1 MTGAAE
7 IRPKS
12 GDLIAGRYRLHEQI
26 GEGAAAFVFRAV
38 DEALGRDVA
47 VKILRGALA
56 ASPAAAARFRAEGRA
71 AAIIAHPNVAAVFDV
86 APEREAPAII
96 MEFVDGED
104 LASMLRRVGPLVPRR
119 AAAIAAQVARGLA
132 AAHQRGIIHRDVSS
146 RNILI
151 GREGRAQITDFGIA
165 HATLEEGAPSAP
177 AAGSAPIGTVHYVAP
192 EVAAGS
198 AATTNS
204 DLYGLGV
211 VLFELLTGRR
221 PADSGATETA
231 PSPRTLR
238 PDIPVELDAIT
249 TQLLAANPKQ
259 RTANATAAADALES
273 YVVKAGR
280 TSIQPRAVG
289 PAAGA
294 PRALAGTRVS
304 RVAGE
309 AGPGEPS
316 APVDP
321 NDEWAGESEP
331 EAMSLR
337 STLLTIGG
345 VSLAVIVL
353 LASVIFGLRIISAG
367 GGPDANVKVPPIASL
382 TLAEAIPI
390 VEQLGLRIKVVERVS
405 SESLPVDTILSQSPE
420 ATTLVPTDSVIE
432 VRVVAGS
439 GLAVAPDL
447 LGATEEEAAK
457 RLKSANLRLGQVIS
471 AWSAEVPSGSIVQ
484 QNPRAGLQ
492 IANGSSVDLVIS
504 LGPEPSPS
512 ASTPPSGAAD
522 TAVPIL
528 RCMPVGEAALA
539 LEAAGLSLD
548 PASASLDPTEIVDL
562 IAPAAGVL
570 VPSGSSVEIVTTS
583 PFGTPLAGCP

>member
-7 IRPKS
+7 VRPKS
-12 GDLIAGRYRLHEQI
+12 GDLIAGRYRLHEQV

-165 HATLEEGAPSAP
+165 HATLEEGVPTAP
-177 AAGSAPIGTVHYVAP
+177 AIGSAPIGTVHYVAP
-192 EVAAGS
+192 EVAAGG
-198 AATTNS
+198 AATTSS

-221 PADSGATETA
+221 PADSGTTETA

-238 PDIPVELDAIT
+238 PDVPVELETIT
-249 TQLLAANPKQ
+249 MQLLAANPKQ
-259 RTANATAAADALES
+259 RIANATAAADALES
-273 YVVKAGR
+273 YVVRAGR

-321 NDEWAGESEP
+321 NDEWVGEGEP

-345 VSLAVIVL
+345 VSLAVVVL
-353 LASVIFGLRIISAG
+353 LASVIFGLRLINAG

-382 TLAEAIPI
+382 TLSEAIPI
-390 VEQLGLRIKVVERVS
+390 VEQLGLRIKVVERVR
-405 SESLPVDTILSQSPE
+405 SESLPVDTILSPSPE
-420 ATTLVPTDSVIE
+420 ATTLVPTGSVIE
-432 VRVVAGS
+432 VRVVVGS
-439 GLAVAPDL
+439 GLAVVPDL
-447 LGATEEEAAK
+447 IGATEEEAAK

-471 AWSAEVPSGSIVQ
+471 AWSTDAPSGSIVQ

-504 LGPEPSPS
+504 LGPEPSPTAS
-512 ASTPPSGAAD
+512 ASPSGAAD

-539 LEAAGLSLD
+539 LEAVGLALD
-548 PASASLDPTEIVDL
+548 PGSAGIDPTEIVDL

-570 VPSGSSVEIVTTS
+570 VPSGSSVQIVATS

>member
-1 MTGAAE
+1 MTGATE
-7 IRPKS
+7 PRPKS
-12 GDLIAGRYRLHEQI
+12 GDLVAGRYRLHEQI

-71 AAIIAHPNVAAVFDV
+71 AAIISHPNVAAVFDV

-165 HATLEEGAPSAP
+165 HATLEEGEPRPPSS
-177 AAGSAPIGTVHYVAP
+177 GSVPMGTAHYVAP
-192 EVAAGS
+192 EVAAGG
-198 AATTNS
+198 AATSSS

-221 PADSGATETA
+221 PAEPADGAVVS
-231 PSPRTLR
+231 SPRTLR
-238 PDIPVELDAIT
+238 PDIPDELDAIARS
-249 TQLLAANPKQ
+249 LLAANPKA
-259 RTANATAAADALES
+259 RPTNATAAADALES
-273 YVVKAGR
+273 FVIKAGR

-321 NDEWAGESEP
+321 HDEWVDESDS
-331 EAMSLR
+331 EALSLR
-337 STLLTIGG
+337 STLFTIGG
-345 VSLAVIVL
+345 VSLAVILL
-353 LASVIFGLRIISAG
+353 LAGVIFGLRLVDAG

-390 VEQLGLRIKVVERVS
+390 VEQLGLRIKVVERVN

-432 VRVVAGS
+432 VRVVAGT
-439 GLAVAPDL
+439 GLAVVPDL
-447 LGATEEEAAK
+447 FEATEAEATK

-471 AWSAEVPSGSIVQ
+471 AWSQTAPSGSIIQ

-492 IANGSSVDLVIS
+492 VANGSSVDIVVS

-512 ASTPPSGAAD
+512 GSSQPSGAAD

-528 RCMPVGEAALA
+528 RCMPVAEAALA
-539 LEAAGLSLD
+539 LEAVGLTLD
-548 PASASLDPTEIVDL
+548 PSSASIDPTEIVDL

-570 VPSGSSVEIVTTS
+570 VPSGSSVQIVATS

>member
-7 IRPKS
+7 VRPKS

-165 HATLEEGAPSAP
+165 HATLEEGVPTAP
-177 AAGSAPIGTVHYVAP
+177 AIGSAPIGTVHYVAP
-192 EVAAGS
+192 EVAAGG
-198 AATTNS
+198 AATTSS

-221 PADSGATETA
+221 PADSGTTETA

-238 PDIPVELDAIT
+238 PDVPVELETIT
-249 TQLLAANPKQ
+249 MQLLAANPKQ
-259 RTANATAAADALES
+259 RIANATAAADALES
-273 YVVKAGR
+273 YVVRAGR

-321 NDEWAGESEP
+321 NDEWVGEGEP

-345 VSLAVIVL
+345 VSLAVVVL
-353 LASVIFGLRIISAG
+353 LASVIFGLRLINAG

-382 TLAEAIPI
+382 TLSEAIPI
-390 VEQLGLRIKVVERVS
+390 VEQLGLRIKVVERVR

-420 ATTLVPTDSVIE
+420 ATTLVPTGSVIE
-432 VRVVAGS
+432 VRVVVGS
-439 GLAVAPDL
+439 GLAVVPDL
-447 LGATEEEAAK
+447 IGATEEEAAK

-471 AWSAEVPSGSIVQ
+471 AWSTDAPSGSIVQ

-504 LGPEPSPS
+504 LGPEPSPTAS
-512 ASTPPSGAAD
+512 ASPSGAAD

-539 LEAAGLSLD
+539 LEAVGLALD
-548 PASASLDPTEIVDL
+548 PGSAGIDPTEIVDL

-570 VPSGSSVEIVTTS
+570 VPSGSSVQIVATS

>member
-7 IRPKS
+7 VRPKS

-26 GEGAAAFVFRAV
+26 GEGAAAFVFRAI

-165 HATLEEGAPSAP
+165 HATLEEGVPSAP
-177 AAGSAPIGTVHYVAP
+177 ATGSAPIGTVHYVAP
-192 EVAAGS
+192 EVASGG
-198 AATTNS
+198 AATTSS

-221 PADSGATETA
+221 PADSGVTGTT

-238 PDIPVELDAIT
+238 PDIPVELEAIT
-249 TQLLAANPKQ
+249 VQLLASNPRQ

-273 YVVKAGR
+273 FVVKAGR

-321 NDEWAGESEP
+321 NDEWVDDGEP

-345 VSLAVIVL
+345 VSLAVVVL
-353 LASVIFGLRIISAG
+353 LASVIFGLRLISAG

-390 VEQLGLRIKVVERVS
+390 VEQLGLRIKVVERVR

-439 GLAVAPDL
+439 GLAVVPDL

-471 AWSAEVPSGSIVQ
+471 SWSAEAPSGSIVQ

-492 IANGSSVDLVIS
+492 VANGSSVDLVIS

-528 RCMPVGEAALA
+528 RCMPVGEAVLA
-539 LEAAGLSLD
+539 LEAAGLTLD
-548 PASASLDPTEIVDL
+548 PSSASLNPTEIVDL

-570 VPSGSSVEIVTTS
+570 VPFGSSVQIIATS
-583 PFGTPLAGCP
+583 PLGTPLAGCP

>member
-1 MTGAAE
+1 
-7 IRPKS
+7 
-12 GDLIAGRYRLHEQI
+12 
-26 GEGAAAFVFRAV
+26 
-38 DEALGRDVA
+38 
-47 VKILRGALA
+47 
-56 ASPAAAARFRAEGRA
+56 
-71 AAIIAHPNVAAVFDV
+71 VAAVFDV
-86 APEREAPAII
+86 APELEAPAII

-177 AAGSAPIGTVHYVAP
+177 ASGSAPIGTVHYVAP
-192 EVAAGS
+192 EVAAGG
-198 AATTNS
+198 AATTSS

-221 PADSGATETA
+221 PADSGATGA
-231 PSPRTLR
+231 AASPRMLR
-238 PDIPVELDAIT
+238 PDIPEELETIT
-249 TQLLAANPKQ
+249 LQLLAANPKL
-259 RTANATAAADALES
+259 RTANATTAADALES
-273 YVVKAGR
+273 YVVRAGR

-321 NDEWAGESEP
+321 NDEWTDEGES

-345 VSLAVIVL
+345 VSLAVVVL
-353 LASVIFGLRIISAG
+353 LASVIFGLRLISAG
-367 GGPDANVKVPPIASL
+367 GGPDANVKVPPITSL

-390 VEQLGLRIKVVERVS
+390 VEQLGLRIKVVERVR

-420 ATTLVPTDSVIE
+420 ATTLVPTDNVIE

-447 LGATEEEAAK
+447 IGATEEEAAK

-471 AWSAEVPSGSIVQ
+471 AWSAEAPSGSIIQ

-492 IANGSSVDLVIS
+492 VANGSSVDLVIS
-504 LGPEPSPS
+504 LGPEPAPS
-512 ASTPPSGAAD
+512 GSTTPSGAAD

-528 RCMPVGEAALA
+528 RCMPVGEAIAA
-539 LEAAGLSLD
+539 LEAAGLTLD

-570 VPSGSSVEIVTTS
+570 VPSGSSVQFVTTS

>member
-1 MTGAAE
+1 
-7 IRPKS
+7 
-12 GDLIAGRYRLHEQI
+12 
-26 GEGAAAFVFRAV
+26 
-38 DEALGRDVA
+38 
-47 VKILRGALA
+47 
-56 ASPAAAARFRAEGRA
+56 
-71 AAIIAHPNVAAVFDV
+71 
-86 APEREAPAII
+86 
-96 MEFVDGED
+96 
-104 LASMLRRVGPLVPRR
+104 
-119 AAAIAAQVARGLA
+119 
-132 AAHQRGIIHRDVSS
+132 
-146 RNILI
+146 
-151 GREGRAQITDFGIA
+151 
-165 HATLEEGAPSAP
+165 
-177 AAGSAPIGTVHYVAP
+177 
-192 EVAAGS
+192 
-198 AATTNS
+198 
-204 DLYGLGV
+204 
-211 VLFELLTGRR
+211 
-221 PADSGATETA
+221 
-231 PSPRTLR
+231 
-238 PDIPVELDAIT
+238 
-249 TQLLAANPKQ
+249 
-259 RTANATAAADALES
+259 
-273 YVVKAGR
+273 KAGR

-321 NDEWAGESEP
+321 NDEWADEGEP

-345 VSLAVIVL
+345 VSLAVVVL
-353 LASVIFGLRIISAG
+353 LASVIFGLRLISAG

-390 VEQLGLRIKVVERVS
+390 VEQLGLRIKVVERVR

-439 GLAVAPDL
+439 GLAVVPDL
-447 LGATEEEAAK
+447 LGTTEEEATK
-457 RLKSANLRLGQVIS
+457 RLRSANLRLGQVIS
-471 AWSAEVPSGSIVQ
+471 AWSAEAPSGSIIQ

-492 IANGSSVDLVIS
+492 VANGSSVDLVIS

-512 ASTPPSGAAD
+512 ASSSSPGAAD

-528 RCMPVGEAALA
+528 RCLPVSEATQVLA
-539 LEAAGLSLD
+539 AVGLILD
-548 PASASLDPTEIVDL
+548 PTSSSLNPTEIVDL

-570 VPSGSSVEIVTTS
+570 VPSGSSVQIVSTS

>member
-1 MTGAAE
+1 
-7 IRPKS
+7 
-12 GDLIAGRYRLHEQI
+12 
-26 GEGAAAFVFRAV
+26 
-38 DEALGRDVA
+38 
-47 VKILRGALA
+47 
-56 ASPAAAARFRAEGRA
+56 
-71 AAIIAHPNVAAVFDV
+71 
-86 APEREAPAII
+86 
-96 MEFVDGED
+96 
-104 LASMLRRVGPLVPRR
+104 
-119 AAAIAAQVARGLA
+119 
-132 AAHQRGIIHRDVSS
+132 
-146 RNILI
+146 
-151 GREGRAQITDFGIA
+151 
-165 HATLEEGAPSAP
+165 
-177 AAGSAPIGTVHYVAP
+177 
-192 EVAAGS
+192 
-198 AATTNS
+198 
-204 DLYGLGV
+204 
-211 VLFELLTGRR
+211 
-221 PADSGATETA
+221 
-231 PSPRTLR
+231 
-238 PDIPVELDAIT
+238 
-249 TQLLAANPKQ
+249 
-259 RTANATAAADALES
+259 
-273 YVVKAGR
+273 
-280 TSIQPRAVG
+280 
-289 PAAGA
+289 
-294 PRALAGTRVS
+294 
-304 RVAGE
+304 
-309 AGPGEPS
+309 
-316 APVDP
+316 
-321 NDEWAGESEP
+321 
-331 EAMSLR
+331 
-337 STLLTIGG
+337 
-345 VSLAVIVL
+345 
-353 LASVIFGLRIISAG
+353 VIFGLRIISAG

-439 GLAVAPDL
+439 GLAVVPDL

-570 VPSGSSVEIVTTS
+570 VPSGSSVEIVATS

>member
-7 IRPKS
+7 VRPKS

-165 HATLEEGAPSAP
+165 HATLEDGAPTAP
-177 AAGSAPIGTVHYVAP
+177 VAGSALIGTVHYVAP
-192 EVAAGS
+192 EVAAGG
-198 AATTNS
+198 AATTSS

-221 PADSGATETA
+221 PVEGGATEAA

-238 PDIPVELDAIT
+238 PDIPVELEVIAM
-249 TQLLAANPKQ
+249 QLLAANPKQ
-259 RTANATAAADALES
+259 RTANATTAADALES

-321 NDEWAGESEP
+321 NDEWIDEGEP

-345 VSLAVIVL
+345 VSLAVVL
-353 LASVIFGLRIISAG
+353 LLAGVIVGLRVISAG

-382 TLAEAIPI
+382 TLSEAIPI
-390 VEQLGLRIKVVERVS
+390 AEQLGLSIKVVERVS

-420 ATTLVPTDSVIE
+420 AATLVPTSSVIE
-432 VRVVAGS
+432 VRVVSGS
-439 GLAVAPDL
+439 GFAVVPEL
-447 LGATEEEAAK
+447 VGGTEEEAAQ
-457 RLKSANLRLGQVIS
+457 RLKEANLRLGQVIS
-471 AWSAEVPSGSIVQ
+471 TWSESVPSGGVIQ

-492 IANGSSVDLVIS
+492 VANSSSVDLVIS

-512 ASTPPSGAAD
+512 ASTSPSGVAD

-528 RCMPVGEAALA
+528 RCMSVGEVALA
-539 LEAAGLSLD
+539 LEAVGLILD
-548 PASASLDPTEIVDL
+548 PASAALDPTEIVDL

-570 VPSGSSVEIVTTS
+570 VPSGSSVQIIATS

>member
-192 EVAAGS
+192 EVAAGG

-221 PADSGATETA
+221 PAESGATGAA

-238 PDIPVELDAIT
+238 PDIPAELDEIT
-249 TQLLAANPKQ
+249 AQLLAANPKQ
-259 RTANATAAADALES
+259 RTANATTAADALES
-273 YVVKAGR
+273 FVVKAGR

-316 APVDP
+316 APADP
-321 NDEWAGESEP
+321 NDAWVDEGEP

-345 VSLAVIVL
+345 VSLAVVVL
-353 LASVIFGLRIISAG
+353 LAAVIFGLRLINAG
-367 GGPDANVKVPPIASL
+367 VGPDANVKVPPIASL

-439 GLAVAPDL
+439 GLAVVPDL

-471 AWSAEVPSGSIVQ
+471 AWSADAPSGSIVQ

-492 IANGSSVDLVIS
+492 VANGSSVDLVIS
-504 LGPEPSPS
+504 LGPESSPV
-512 ASTPPSGAAD
+512 ASSSPSGAAD

-528 RCMPVGEAALA
+528 RCMPVGEAVAV
-539 LEAAGLSLD
+539 LEAVGLTLD
-548 PASASLDPTEIVDL
+548 PDSASLDPTEIIDL

-570 VPSGSSVEIVTTS
+570 VPSGSSVQIIATS

>member
-7 IRPKS
+7 VRPKS

-165 HATLEEGAPSAP
+165 HATLEDGVPSAP
-177 AAGSAPIGTVHYVAP
+177 VAGAAPIGTVHYVAP
-192 EVAAGS
+192 EVAAGG
-198 AATTNS
+198 AATTSS

-221 PADSGATETA
+221 PAESGTTGTA

-238 PDIPVELDAIT
+238 PDIPVELETIT
-249 TQLLAANPKQ
+249 AQLLAANPKQ
-259 RTANATAAADALES
+259 RIANATAAADALES

-321 NDEWAGESEP
+321 NDEWADEGEP

-345 VSLAVIVL
+345 VSLAVVVL
-353 LASVIFGLRIISAG
+353 LASVIFGLRLISAG

-390 VEQLGLRIKVVERVS
+390 VEQLGLRIKVVERVR

-439 GLAVAPDL
+439 GLAVVPDL
-447 LGATEEEAAK
+447 LGTTEEEATK
-457 RLKSANLRLGQVIS
+457 RLRSANLRLGQVIS
-471 AWSAEVPSGSIVQ
+471 AWSAEAPSGSIIQ

-492 IANGSSVDLVIS
+492 VANGSSVDLVIS

-512 ASTPPSGAAD
+512 ASSSSPGAAD

-528 RCMPVGEAALA
+528 RCLPVSEATQVLA
-539 LEAAGLSLD
+539 AVGLILD
-548 PASASLDPTEIVDL
+548 PTSSSLNPTEIVDL

-570 VPSGSSVEIVTTS
+570 VPSGSSVQIVSTS